1 MSERGG
7 NPWCV
12 WGTWCTGGIAVSARM
27 GQEVAQV
34 ETSGWVTRGEE
45 EDFEAACQG
54 CTTLIRSATRAEHGY
69 ALQNRAQIRICVPST
84 RISLPYEF
92 SLKFSP
98 PSFFLLLDIDRL
110 LLSLSLVL
118 LYCISF
124 VEISSIYVV
133 GSFEENFLF
142 LFVPRLVSFVGSIR
156 QPFRFPSLDYFIAL
170 YYSAYIRAFEV
181 RNV

>member
-12 WGTWCTGGIAVSARM
+12 WGTGGIAVSARM

-98 PSFFLLLDIDRL
+98 PSFFFLLDIDRL
-110 LLSLSLVL
+110 LLSLV

-124 VEISSIYVV
+124 VEILSIYVV

>member
-92 SLKFSP
+92 KILS
-98 PSFFLLLDIDRL
+98 SFFLPPPRYRSIIIIVVAR
-110 LLSLSLVL
+110 SSL
-118 LYCISF
+118 LY
-124 VEISSIYVV
+124 
-133 GSFEENFLF
+133 
-142 LFVPRLVSFVGSIR
+142 
-156 QPFRFPSLDYFIAL
+156 
-170 YYSAYIRAFEV
+170 
-181 RNV
+181 